1 MAILKIA
8 RMGHPVLRRPAE
20 AVSDLDAPD
29 LQRLIEDMVE
39 TMRDAEGA
47 GLAAPQVHRSLRLI
61 VFAVGPNR
69 LRGEEVESD
78 SAADAES
85 GAGAGVPLTV
95 LINPD
100 YAPLD
105 EEKDE
110 AWEACLSIPGL
121 AGRVPRYRH
130 IRYWG
135 TAPDGSTVEREAKG
149 FHARVVQH
157 ECDHLDGVL
166 LTQRMADMSTLIFT
180 SEMNRFLEG
189 EAEAQASDFRHVPE
203 SNPGDSHGES
213 GTNAA

>member
-8 RMGHPVLRRPAE
+8 RMGHPVLSRPAE
-20 AVSDLDAPD
+20 AISDLGAPE
-29 LQRLIEDMVE
+29 LRRLIADMVE

-61 VFAVGPNR
+61 VFAVGATR
-69 LRGEEVESD
+69 LRGEDGEGEAAT
-78 SAADAES
+78 AADESAE
-85 GAGAGVPLTV
+85 VPLTV

-100 YAPLD
+100 YAPID
-105 EEKDE
+105 EEKEE

-121 AGRVPRYRH
+121 AGRVPRYRR

-135 TAPDGSTVEREAKG
+135 TAPDGGTVEREASG

-189 EAEAQASDFRHVPE
+189 EAEAQASGFRP
-203 SNPGDSHGES
+203 SGES
-213 GTNAA
+213 GPSGNSERGAS